1 MDNIELWSKTVDWT
15 EFLINLLLIVAPLLL
30 ALAGAALAGTAFWK
44 SLQTLVR
51 SLRSGFDEA
60 SDPAVVWLAQLTKL
74 PAETVAKIAV
84 ALFDAILQ
92 NPEARAAL
100 EARGWVVPPQEVNI
114 GGEAAK

>member
-30 ALAGAALAGTAFWK
+30 TLAGAFLAGTAFWK

-60 SDPAVVWLAQLTKL
+60 TDPAVVWLAQLTKL